1 MAAGPRPGRDGRV
14 TPREL
19 DADVVHARLR
29 LIRELLDDLED
40 VGEATKE
47 RLEQERLTRRAI
59 ERILGQLVDLA
70 VSVNGHVAAALLDRG
85 PSDYRNSF
93 RLAAEAGAIGEDL
106 ARDLAPSAG
115 LRNVLIHEYT
125 AIDLDR
131 VARSVPVAL
140 DGYRRY
146 VSEVARFLK
155 ERRPE

>member
-1 MAAGPRPGRDGRV
+1 M

-29 LIRELLDDLED
+29 LMRELLDDLEE
-40 VGEATKE
+40 VGEVTADLLE
-47 RLEQERLTRRAI
+47 RERLTRRAV

-93 RLAAEAGAIGEDL
+93 RLAAEAGVIPEEL

-131 VARSVPVAL
+131 VARSVPAAR

-146 VSEVARFLK
+146 VSEVARFLS
-155 ERRPE
+155 ERRPD

>member
-1 MAAGPRPGRDGRV
+1 M

-29 LIRELLDDLED
+29 LMRELLDDLEE
-40 VGEATKE
+40 VGEVTPE
-47 RLEQERLTRRAI
+47 RLERERLTRRAV

-70 VSVNGHVAAALLDRG
+70 VSVNGHAAAALLDRG

-93 RLAAEAGAIGEDL
+93 RLAAEAGVVPEDL

-131 VARSVPVAL
+131 VAQSVPVYLA
-140 DGYRRY
+140 GYRRY

-155 ERRPE
+155 ERRPD